1 MLFTFQ
7 FFFKAMNEKLK
18 KLFKDYDGNL
28 LNYFCGLSPIES
40 KKFNDMKKKIKKGKK
55 NEK

>member
-1 MLFTFQ
+1 
-7 FFFKAMNEKLK
+7 MNEKLK

-28 LNYFCGLSPIES
+28 LNYFTGLTPSES
-40 KKFNDMKKKIKKGKK
+40 KKFNDMKKRIKKGKK